1 MQKAGKRNTVVILGK
16 ESYIKKMT
24 VLLSDTSDFERL
36 EISPDKYLKFVI
48 NSKDKYNNII
58 KGLHDKESL
67 TNMLYKKICPVGSH
81 PGILYGQAKTH
92 KPVINNFPSFRTILH
107 AINTLSYKLRNF
119 FFCLFYLHQLLTN
132 IYFEFSKE
140 ITKNY

>member
-24 VLLSDTSDFERL
+24 VLLSDTSNFERL
-36 EISPDKYLKFVI
+36 EISP
-48 NSKDKYNNII
+48 DKYNNII

-107 AINTLSYKLRNF
+107 AINTLSYKLRIF